1 LLVTKSNLK
10 FLQQIKDIA
19 EHTTSLKQLS
29 CFESNTS
36 TTKERSKKKTSYIW
50 AMKILIISSV
60 WVEPNSSAAGSRML
74 QLIRFFQSQNY
85 NIEYASI
92 ASESEFSFDLSSLG
106 IVQHF
111 AKINDSDFDELLL
124 QINPDIVLFDRFMVE
139 EQFGWRVLNVLPS
152 VIKILDTEDLHCLR
166 HTRQE
171 AVKKN
176 NSFDTLNYNSDI
188 AKREIASIFRCD
200 LSLMV
205 SDYEMSL
212 LHTVFQVPTSIL
224 FYLPIWVENLT
235 SVKQD
240 FQTKQDFVF
249 IGNFYHEPNW
259 DSVLVLKNEIWPKL
273 KNLLPDAKLHIY
285 GAYPTQKAH
294 QLHNSKERFFIH
306 GRAES
311 AEEVIRSARVLLAPI
326 RFGAGI
332 KGKLLEGME
341 YGTPSVTTSIGAEAM
356 HDDLSWNGFVAND
369 YSVFISNAVELYSN
383 QEIWNQ
389 AVENGYEII
398 KHKFLFSIY
407 ESKFLSVLKELQ
419 TNLDSHRNSNF
430 IGQMLQFHTMR
441 STEFMSRWIEEKNK

>member
-1 LLVTKSNLK
+1 MN
-10 FLQQIKDIA
+10 
-19 EHTTSLKQLS
+19 
-29 CFESNTS
+29 
-36 TTKERSKKKTSYIW
+36 
-50 AMKILIISSV
+50 KILIISSV

-74 QLIRFFQSQNY
+74 QLIRFFQSEKY
-85 NIEYASI
+85 DLEYASI
-92 ASESEFSFDLSSLG
+92 ASESEFSIDLSSLG
-106 IVQHF
+106 ILQHAVQ
-111 AKINDSDFDELLL
+111 INDSAFDELLL

-139 EQFGWRVLNVLPS
+139 EQFGWRVSKVLPN

-166 HTRQE
+166 QARHE

-176 NSFDTLNYNSDI
+176 SKILNYNSDV
-188 AKREIASIFRCD
+188 AKREIAAIFRCD

-205 SDYEMSL
+205 SNYEMDL
-212 LHTVFQVPTSIL
+212 LQTVFQVPKSIL
-224 FYLPIWVENLT
+224 FYLPIWIEKL
-235 SVKQD
+235 SFIKPD
-240 FQTKQDFVF
+240 FNSKQDFVF

-273 KNLLPDAKLHIY
+273 KDLLPNAKLNIY
-285 GAYPTQKAH
+285 GAYPTQKVH
-294 QLHNSKERFFIH
+294 QLHNPKECFFIH

-332 KGKLLEGME
+332 KGKLLECME

-356 HDDLSWNGFVAND
+356 QDDLPWNGFITND
-369 YSVFISNAVELYSN
+369 NSDFIIKAVELYSN
-383 QEIWNQ
+383 QEVWEQ

-398 KHKFLFSIY
+398 KQKFMFLIY
-407 ESKFLSVLKELQ
+407 KSNFLNVLNQLQ
-419 TNLDSHRNSNF
+419 TNLESHRNANF